1 VRVRFPR
8 CIQVL
13 AADAGFNSP
22 ASLSNFQRRTASA
35 DPRRAASEL
44 KLGLRGGLLLP
55 VLASSAIVLGAFF
68 HHSALRDAVTGVAPP
83 DTELVLPLSYVLLS
97 PLSRLLDAI
106 GLLSA
111 GQHAAAALT
120 VIGLAVFL
128 AVVRA
133 PAGGGRRWALAV
145 KSAAIAT
152 GVLVLLYAAVAA
164 LPRPMAGISVSDRN
178 LVVIDFHSH
187 TSASHDTRKS
197 FSPEANRTWHK
208 RAGFDAAYISDHR
221 SFEGAEVARSRNP
234 ARSGDGVVLLSAY
247 EGRYRGTFQIFLGFT
262 RADSAA
268 LMDRRRWLLNGRL
281 LSGRLPSSVA
291 ALPGPL
297 EDVQFAARDSAPYIV
312 AIEISD
318 GSPRGLAQADRDR
331 NLIIRRAD
339 SLGLALVSGTNNHG
353 WGRVIPAWTL
363 VTVPDWRQLTPDSL
377 SAAIDAALRTAPR
390 ASVKVV
396 ERRRPTFA
404 TPPSLPFTLPVVIA
418 ETVASLTFAE
428 RIVWVVWIWTGWLL
442 AGALKRRRRRAQPP

>member
-1 VRVRFPR
+1 ME
-8 CIQVL
+8 
-13 AADAGFNSP
+13 S
-22 ASLSNFQRRTASA
+22 ASV
-35 DPRRAASEL
+35 DPRRAASDL
-44 KLGLRGGLLLP
+44 KLGLRGGLRLP
-55 VLASSAIVLGAFF
+55 VLTSSVIVLGALFP
-68 HHSALRDAVTGVAPP
+68 HSALRDAVTGVTPP
-83 DTELVLPLSYVLLS
+83 EAELVLPLSYVLLS
-97 PLSRLLDAI
+97 PLSRLLDAS

-111 GQHAAAALT
+111 GQHAATVLT
-120 VIGLAVFL
+120 VIGLAVLL
-128 AVVRA
+128 AAIRTPRVGRRRRTSVVR
-133 PAGGGRRWALAV
+133 
-145 KSAAIAT
+145 SAAIAV
-152 GVLVLLYAAVAA
+152 GVLVLLYASVAA

-178 LVVIDFHSH
+178 LVVVDFHSH

-208 RAGFDAAYISDHR
+208 RGGFDAAYISDHR
-221 SFEGAEVARSRNP
+221 SFEGAERARSRNP

-247 EGRYRGTFQIFLGFT
+247 EGRYRGTFQIFLGLT

-297 EDVQFAARDSAPYIV
+297 VDVQSAARDSAPYIV
-312 AIEISD
+312 AIEITD

-331 NLIIRRAD
+331 NVIIRRAD

-363 VTVPDWRQLTPDSL
+363 VTVPNWRQLAPDSL

-390 ASVKVV
+390 TAVKVI

-404 TPPSLPFTLPVVIA
+404 AALSLPLTLPVALA
-418 ETVASLTFAE
+418 ETVASLTIAE
-428 RIVWVVWIWTGWLL
+428 RIVWLVWIWVVWLL
-442 AGALKRRRRRAQPP
+442 VEELKRRRRRRAQPAPNLSS